1 MNLLVHWVATPLA
14 QALGWTLL
22 HSLWEGAL
30 IALALAGVLAA
41 TRSARARYGAACLAL
56 GAMVGALGLTL
67 ARVLPE
73 AAHGA
78 YYPATALP
86 SVWAGPAEGGA
97 ALSWFQGLARWVPW
111 LAPFW
116 VAGAWIFVLRQLA
129 GWMALGRLRRRGV
142 CWAPE
147 PWQDALLR
155 LRAQLR
161 LSRPVQLLES
171 CLAEVPMVVGH
182 LRPVILVPLGLLT
195 GFPAPQ
201 VEAILLHEL
210 AHIRRHDYL
219 VNLLER
225 TAESLLFYH
234 PAAWWM
240 ARVIR
245 AERENCCDD
254 VVVHS
259 TGSVREYATA
269 LAALEQFRCRGP
281 QPAAA
286 ATGGNLMKRIRR
298 LLEPQGAAG
307 VWSPLAAALILLAT
321 AALAAASWQ
330 TQQPQRS
337 PSAPSQAARAES
349 SPYEQWRSEVAYII
363 NKEELAAFQKLTTNE
378 ERDKFIEQFWERRN
392 PNPGS
397 PHNEFKE
404 EFYRR
409 IAYANA
415 HYASTLPGWKT
426 DRGRIYIMYGPP
438 DQIESRR
445 AQTPHPTEEWLYRE
459 IKGVGSNVIMRFVDL
474 TGKGDYHLAQQ
485 GHFHPK
491 LRAGGS

>member
-1 MNLLVHWVATPLA
+1 MSLLEHWVATPLA

-22 HSLWEGAL
+22 HSFWEGAL
-30 IALALAGVLAA
+30 LALALAGVLAA

-56 GAMVGALGLTL
+56 GAMVAALGLTL
-67 ARVLPE
+67 VRVLPE

-78 YYPATALP
+78 YYSASALP
-86 SVWAGPAEGGA
+86 PAWAGPAERGA
-97 ALSWFQGLARWVPW
+97 ALSWLGGLARWVPW

-116 VAGAWIFVLRQLA
+116 VAGSWIFVLRQLA
-129 GWMALGRLRRRGV
+129 GWAALGRLRRRGV

-147 PWQDALLR
+147 PWQEALLR

-161 LSRPVQLLES
+161 LSMPVLLLES

-182 LRPVILVPLGLLT
+182 LRPAILVPLGVLT

-254 VVVHS
+254 VVVRS
-259 TGSVREYATA
+259 TGRVREYATA
-269 LAALEQFRCRGP
+269 LAALEVFRSRGA

-307 VWSPLAAALILLAT
+307 VWSPLAAALIVLAT
-321 AALAAASWQ
+321 AALAVASWQ
-330 TQQPQRS
+330 SQPPPRS
-337 PSAPSQAARAES
+337 SSNSPQATRAES
-349 SPYEQWRSEVAYII
+349 SPYEQWPWEVAYII
-363 NKEELAAFQKLTTNE
+363 RPEELAAFRKLTTNE

-397 PHNEFKE
+397 PHNQFREDY
-404 EFYRR
+404 YRR

-415 HYASTLPGWKT
+415 HFASSLPGWKT

-438 DQIESRR
+438 DEIDSHPTP
-445 AQTPHPTEEWLYRE
+445 TPHPTQDWLYRE
-459 IKGVGSNVIMRFVDL
+459 IKGVGSHVKMRFVDS
-474 TGKGDYHLAQQ
+474 TGKGDYHLELP
-485 GHFHPK
+485 H
-491 LRAGGS
+491 